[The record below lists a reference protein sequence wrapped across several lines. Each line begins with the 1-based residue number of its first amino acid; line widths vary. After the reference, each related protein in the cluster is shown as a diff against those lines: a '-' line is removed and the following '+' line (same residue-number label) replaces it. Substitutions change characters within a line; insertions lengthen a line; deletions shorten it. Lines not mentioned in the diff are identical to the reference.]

1 MLSLNAETCRFA
13 CKRILPQVGVGP
25 KERGKRL
32 CIQQGFSCCQSGV
45 TGSGLFFTMDANNW
59 ATFRVP
65 SFWDVFQLIYIYINR
80 TIYIYRWLRYMHAH
94 ELICRSTCFRGFI
107 MYMVRIPGK
116 FAYIFK
122 FYYNLQPWIYINS
135 AFLKKNIFNR
145 FANIKIKDGT
155 TWRRAAGSSFSN
167 STFFFKSWS
176 TSTCPPVLSRQTC
189 GGVLLDSVSRT
200 GASRFGGEQGSW
212 GFILATIKVDKLEMI
227 QKEAP
232 KNIVDILIYW
242 TYVQHIYQ
250 GSPFP
255 CQRFP
260 N

>member
-1 MLSLNAETCRFA
+1 MNRSAGFAVTPILKIQREIPMLSLNAETCRFA

-65 SFWDVFQLIYIYINR
+65 SFWDVFQLIYIYIS
-80 TIYIYRWLRYMHAH
+80 IELYIYRWLRYMHAH

-122 FYYNLQPWIYINS
+122 FYYNHEFTLTPPFWRKTSSTALQ
-135 AFLKKNIFNR
+135 
-145 FANIKIKDGT
+145 T
-155 TWRRAAGSSFSN
+155 
-167 STFFFKSWS
+167 
-176 TSTCPPVLSRQTC
+176 
-189 GGVLLDSVSRT
+189 
-200 GASRFGGEQGSW
+200 
-212 GFILATIKVDKLEMI
+212 
-227 QKEAP
+227 
-232 KNIVDILIYW
+232 
-242 TYVQHIYQ
+242 
-250 GSPFP
+250 
-255 CQRFP
+255 
-260 N
+260 